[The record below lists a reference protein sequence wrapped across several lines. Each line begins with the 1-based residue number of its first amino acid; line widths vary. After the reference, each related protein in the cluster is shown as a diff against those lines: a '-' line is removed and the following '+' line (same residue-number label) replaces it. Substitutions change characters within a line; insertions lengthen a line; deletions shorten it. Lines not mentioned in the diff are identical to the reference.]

1 MNPENL
7 KENLAAQFSAVVE
20 EIKTLEAQMTNA
32 REKALKLKGALE
44 ALDLLEQEAEEP
56 VEEVAVE

>member
-44 ALDLLEQEAEEP
+44 ALDLLEQETAEP
-56 VEEVAVE
+56 VEETAE

>member
-1 MNPENL
+1 MNSDSL
-7 KENLAAQFSAVVE
+7 KENLTAQFASTVE

-44 ALDLLEQEAEEP
+44 ALDLLGQETEEP
-56 VEEVAVE
+56 VTEAAE